1 MCNGPDQSNS
11 IILLHE
17 DLRHFSSALCCLRC
31 LAASADSCCCATP
44 NILHKHS
51 QSATTRTL
59 TESSYS
65 IVQPSIIHITEL
77 FSSGGG
83 DGAELGWD
91 LNIIASAVAEAT
103 IWLVVWSF
111 SVDMLDVRFSYRLI
125 ESHHKPSSILGYWVK
140 WRPRQTQRTRWTEK
154 MARAGLDKHDLVDAT
169 SQLSTAFTEGCGCQR
184 KREDGG

>member
-1 MCNGPDQSNS
+1 MCDSPDQSNS

-17 DLRHFSSALCCLRC
+17 DLRHFSSATLCLRC

-44 NILHKHS
+44 NILYKQTTLPQLAHYQKAVI
-51 QSATTRTL
+51 QS
-59 TESSYS
+59 SPVSYQNCS
-65 IVQPSIIHITEL
+65 AQEL
-77 FSSGGG
+77 AAGQRR
-83 DGAELGWD
+83 DIY
-91 LNIIASAVAEAT
+91 IIASPDVET
-103 IWLVVWSF
+103 QIWLVVWSF
-111 SVDMLDVRFSYRLI
+111 SVDKLDVRFSYRLI

-169 SQLSTAFTEGCGCQR
+169 SQLSTAFTEGCGGQR

>member
-1 MCNGPDQSNS
+1 MCDSPDQSNS

-17 DLRHFSSALCCLRC
+17 DLRHFSSATLCLRC

-65 IVQPSIIHITEL
+65 IQPSIISEL

-103 IWLVVWSF
+103 IWLVLWSF

>member
-1 MCNGPDQSNS
+1 MCNGSDPSNS

-51 QSATTRTL
+51 QSARHNSHNNRKQL
-59 TESSYS
+59 FNPAQARPS
-65 IVQPSIIHITEL
+65 IVSEL

-103 IWLVVWSF
+103 ICLVLWSF
-111 SVDMLDVRFSYRLI
+111 SVDMLDFVS
-125 ESHHKPSSILGYWVK
+125 V
-140 WRPRQTQRTRWTEK
+140 T
-154 MARAGLDKHDLVDAT
+154 D
-169 SQLSTAFTEGCGCQR
+169 
-184 KREDGG
+184 

>member
-1 MCNGPDQSNS
+1 MCNGPDTSNS

-31 LAASADSCCCATP
+31 LAASADSCAAAVPHQTFCTY
-44 NILHKHS
+44 KHS

-103 IWLVVWSF
+103 I
-111 SVDMLDVRFSYRLI
+111 
-125 ESHHKPSSILGYWVK
+125 
-140 WRPRQTQRTRWTEK
+140 
-154 MARAGLDKHDLVDAT
+154 
-169 SQLSTAFTEGCGCQR
+169 
-184 KREDGG
+184 

>member
-1 MCNGPDQSNS
+1 MCDSPDQSNS

-65 IVQPSIIHITEL
+65 IQPSIISEL
-77 FSSGGG
+77 FSPGGG

-103 IWLVVWSF
+103 I
-111 SVDMLDVRFSYRLI
+111 
-125 ESHHKPSSILGYWVK
+125 
-140 WRPRQTQRTRWTEK
+140 
-154 MARAGLDKHDLVDAT
+154 
-169 SQLSTAFTEGCGCQR
+169 
-184 KREDGG
+184 

>member
-17 DLRHFSSALCCLRC
+17 DLRHFSSATLCLRC
-31 LAASADSCCCATP
+31 LAARQTAAAVPHQTFCINKQLCHNS
-44 NILHKHS
+44 HS
-51 QSATTRTL
+51 TRKQL
-59 TESSYS
+59 FNPA
-65 IVQPSIIHITEL
+65 QPSIISEL
-77 FSSGGG
+77 FSPGGG

-154 MARAGLDKHDLVDAT
+154 MARVGLDKHDLVDAT

>member
-1 MCNGPDQSNS
+1 MCDSPDQSNS

-17 DLRHFSSALCCLRC
+17 DLRHFSSATLCLRC
-31 LAASADSCCCATP
+31 AWRPVQKAAAVTHPHQTFCT
-44 NILHKHS
+44 NKHS

-103 IWLVVWSF
+103 I
-111 SVDMLDVRFSYRLI
+111 
-125 ESHHKPSSILGYWVK
+125 
-140 WRPRQTQRTRWTEK
+140 
-154 MARAGLDKHDLVDAT
+154 
-169 SQLSTAFTEGCGCQR
+169 
-184 KREDGG
+184 

>member
-1 MCNGPDQSNS
+1 MRISA
-11 IILLHE
+11 ILAP
-17 DLRHFSSALCCLRC
+17 RSAACAAWRPVQTAAAVPHQTLC
-31 LAASADSCCCATP
+31 T
-44 NILHKHS
+44 NKHS

-154 MARAGLDKHDLVDAT
+154 MARVGLDKHDLVDAT

>member
-1 MCNGPDQSNS
+1 MRISA
-11 IILLHE
+11 ILAPP
-17 DLRHFSSALCCLRC
+17 RSAC
-31 LAASADSCCCATP
+31 AAWRPVQTAAAVPHQTFCT
-44 NILHKHS
+44 NKHS

-65 IVQPSIIHITEL
+65 IQPSIISEL

-91 LNIIASAVAEAT
+91 LNIIASPVAEAT

-111 SVDMLDVRFSYRLI
+111 SVDKLDVCFSYRLI

-154 MARAGLDKHDLVDAT
+154 MARVGLDKHDLVDAT
-169 SQLSTAFTEGCGCQR
+169 SQLSAAFTEGCGCQG
-184 KREDGG
+184 KREDSG